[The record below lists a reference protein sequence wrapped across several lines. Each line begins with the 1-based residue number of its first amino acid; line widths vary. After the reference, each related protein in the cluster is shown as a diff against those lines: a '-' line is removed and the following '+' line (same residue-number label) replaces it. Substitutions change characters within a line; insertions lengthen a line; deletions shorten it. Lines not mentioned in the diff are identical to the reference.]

1 MKQNAAAS
9 TSAKKIWLLIMPQ
22 TNNRGQPKQK
32 LETYEKSWLLDFSD
46 HSNYLY
52 NTW

>member
-9 TSAKKIWLLIMPQ
+9 TSAKKIWKQ

-32 LETYEKSWLLDFSD
+32 LETDEKSWLLDFSD
-46 HSNYLY
+46 HSNYFY